1 MNTKLFMTDLDGTA
15 LGGFLPYNRFPDIS
29 SDFPDFLAED
39 GTVLNRHGGF
49 IGKDNFAGGVID
61 AFQIM
66 EKIQRKQK
74 TAGNDIPK
82 VKNSPGKTHAVYFS
96 LIELLISIAIIAIL
110 AGLLLPA
117 LGKALESARS
127 LSCMNNLRQIGQY
140 VHSYAD
146 DNDDYYVYNAQW
158 ISETNS
164 NLNICYMLL
173 ARSGYFKKMTA
184 YYNAGREKI
193 LTCGSLPRKNEENLP
208 YGLNKT
214 IHTVSR
220 RLSACRHPSRG
231 VLIGESSLYFSG
243 INYSAGQTLM
253 GPATNGFFLPGE
265 QHNGGVN
272 VVFVGGNARWGR
284 NREMRYNAGN
294 ISYYWEK
301 VWNQHYVW
309 GPWNTELQ

>member
-29 SDFPDFLAED
+29 SDFPDFLVED

-146 DNDDYYVYNAQW
+146 DNEFQSQPLVYA
-158 ISETNS
+158 
-164 NLNICYMLL
+164 
-173 ARSGYFKKMTA
+173 
-184 YYNAGREKI
+184 AGEKRIFQKNDGI
-193 LTCGSLPRKNEENLP
+193 L
-208 YGLNKT
+208 
-214 IHTVSR
+214 
-220 RLSACRHPSRG
+220 
-231 VLIGESSLYFSG
+231 
-243 INYSAGQTLM
+243 
-253 GPATNGFFLPGE
+253 
-265 QHNGGVN
+265 
-272 VVFVGGNARWGR
+272 
-284 NREMRYNAGN
+284 
-294 ISYYWEK
+294 
-301 VWNQHYVW
+301 
-309 GPWNTELQ
+309 